1 MAETILPLRVLP
13 TTPTA
18 TSRRS
23 FLRYTGASAALG
35 SLWLAGCK
43 KEDAPPAAPTIAS
56 FAPASGMPG
65 ATITI
70 TGTNLAGA
78 TSLVV
83 GTVAATFTVVNA
95 TTITFTVPATAQTA
109 ALTVT
114 TPGGSAT
121 SSSTFTVLPASST
134 APTITSFAPASAYPG
149 STVIITGTNLAGAT
163 AVTVNGAST
172 ILSAATATTLTFTV
186 PTTAAVGAAT
196 VVVTGP
202 GGTGT
207 STALTVLSPTVSV
220 GTGDVG
226 VLNYAY
232 ALEQLEAAFY
242 TRLRTG
248 TYYTGLA
255 SGSAEKLILDD
266 LYYHEVIHREFLRV
280 ALTNAGVTP
289 LATLSVD
296 FSSIDFN
303 SRTSVLS
310 TARTFEDLGVAAYN
324 GAGQYIVAPAYLFIA
339 GKIVSVEARH
349 AAIIRD
355 LLTENTFVGN
365 DIATLT
371 SASNSGVASNN
382 APAGSSLERAFSPAE
397 VAPIVNT
404 FLAPGSKLDVSG
416 IR

>member
-1 MAETILPLRVLP
+1 MTETILPLRVLP
-13 TTPTA
+13 ASPA
-18 TSRRS
+18 AASRRS

-43 KEDAPPAAPTIAS
+43 KDDTPPAAPTIAS
-56 FAPASGMPG
+56 FTPASGMPG

-78 TSLVV
+78 TSLLL

-109 ALTVT
+109 ALTLT

-121 SSSTFTVLPASST
+121 SGSSFTVLPGSATS
-134 APTITSFAPASAYPG
+134 PTISSFSPTSAYQG
-149 STVIITGTNLAGAT
+149 ATITVTGTNFMGAT
-163 AVTVNGAST
+163 GVTVNGT
-172 ILSAATATTLTFTV
+172 ATTFAIANATTLTFIV
-186 PTTAAVGAAT
+186 PVATAVGAAT
-196 VVVTGP
+196 IVIMGP

-207 STALTVLSPTVSV
+207 STALTILSLTVSV
-220 GTGDVG
+220 GTGDAG

-242 TRLRTG
+242 TQLRTG
-248 TYYTGLA
+248 SYYTSLA
-255 SGSAEKLILDD
+255 SGSAERLILDD
-266 LYYHEVIHREFLRV
+266 LYYHEVIHRDFLKL
-280 ALTNAGVTP
+280 AITSAGATP
-289 LATLSVD
+289 LKDLTVN

-303 SRTSVLS
+303 SRTSVLN
-310 TARTFEDLGVAAYN
+310 TARAFEDLGVAAYN
-324 GAGQYIVAPAYLFIA
+324 GAGQYIVAPAYLVIA

-371 SASNSGVASNN
+371 SASSSSVATNN
-382 APAGSSLERAFSPAE
+382 APAGSSLERAFSPTE
-397 VAPIVNT
+397 VATAANT
-404 FLAPGSKLDVSG
+404 FLADGSKLDVSG